1 MRMILAIFAMLAA
14 GNLMAAPPDG
24 IPRDLAR
31 QRATQISD
39 LRYHLRFTLTPH
51 TPSISGHEDLQF
63 HSRFSGPLL
72 LDFRDG
78 TAANLIV
85 NGVPVP
91 AKMDHGHLELPV
103 DAVHRGENKVSMDF
117 TAPVATAGKAITRFE
132 DQDDNTEYLYTLF
145 VPMDADMAFP
155 CFDQPDLKGRFHL
168 QLTAPENWTAISNA
182 AIKSQSPAGPG
193 SGLPTKLNSGID

>member
-72 LDFRDG
+72 LDFRG
-78 TAANLIV
+78 W
-85 NGVPVP
+85 NGR
-91 AKMDHGHLELPV
+91 E
-103 DAVHRGENKVSMDF
+103 
-117 TAPVATAGKAITRFE
+117 
-132 DQDDNTEYLYTLF
+132 
-145 VPMDADMAFP
+145 
-155 CFDQPDLKGRFHL
+155 PDR
-168 QLTAPENWTAISNA
+168 QRR
-182 AIKSQSPAGPG
+182 PG
-193 SGLPTKLNSGID
+193 SRKNGPRSSAVACACRASRRK

>member
-1 MRMILAIFAMLAA
+1 MVMILAIFAMLAA

-78 TAANLIV
+78 TAANLTV

-103 DAVHRGENKVSMDF
+103 HTVHRGENKVSMDF
-117 TAPVATAGKAITRFE
+117 TAPVATAGKALTPLE
-132 DQDDNTEYLYTLF
+132 NHDEHTHYLYKL
-145 VPMDADMAFP
+145 VLPMDAGIALHCLF
-155 CFDQPDLKGRFHL
+155 QTELKIPLHL
-168 QLTAPENWTAISNA
+168 
-182 AIKSQSPAGPG
+182 
-193 SGLPTKLNSGID
+193 